1 MSRKNTKKPAG
12 TRKVDP
18 CGYKLESV
26 TSLALSL
33 YLREQG
39 GTDQEVIDRCTD
51 WFKGHGEPERVG
63 KSQRVFVL
71 APPSERKD
79 RTMPGRGH
87 ESSVDRSFAPCRYF
101 AKINLD
107 RVHPLAVVPN
117 YFPAVIQ
124 TTTGSITK
132 SELVT
137 YLKER
142 ADAAA

>member
-1 MSRKNTKKPAG
+1 MSRNSTTKPKG

-18 CGYKLESV
+18 CGYKVDSV

-39 GTDQEVIDRCTD
+39 GTDREVIDRCTD
-51 WFKGHGEPERVG
+51 WFVNHGEPERVG

-79 RTMPGRGH
+79 RTLVGRGH
-87 ESSVDRSFAPCRYF
+87 DGSVDRSFAPCRYF

-107 RVHPLAVVPN
+107 AVHPLAVVPN

-124 TTTGSITK
+124 TTTGEISK
-132 SELVT
+132 SELIT

-142 ADAAA
+142 AAAA